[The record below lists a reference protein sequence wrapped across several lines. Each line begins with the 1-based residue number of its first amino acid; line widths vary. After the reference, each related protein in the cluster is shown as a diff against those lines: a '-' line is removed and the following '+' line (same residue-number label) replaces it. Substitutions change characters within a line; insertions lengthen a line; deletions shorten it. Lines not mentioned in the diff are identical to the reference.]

1 MRLQYPLLPRHLCE
15 AQRRAISFS
24 FFSKILRLFLLVLVL
39 LVLPFLGPCL
49 GPSFWSYVSEALL
62 FYRVCIVERVAM
74 DTERDRVG
82 VYSEVSG
89 APPESVEDGVV
100 VVV

>member
-1 MRLQYPLLPRHLCE
+1 MRSSTESDIVFFFFEDP
-15 AQRRAISFS
+15 AAISSGTIFS
-24 FFSKILRLFLLVLVL
+24 GTSSSSTSFSRTV
-39 LVLPFLGPCL
+39 L

-89 APPESVEDGVV
+89 APPESVDDGVV